1 MFDLRKEIPSLE
13 LCKRLKELGFPQDS
27 GGWYWVKFADRDRW
41 RVMYDGIIDYEQV
54 EEVIKAPTVRE
65 LGEWLPDEFVS
76 GRVGEN
82 NIVCFNLELDPAVR
96 SMFPTMNADT
106 EANARAKV
114 LIWLVENKYVDF
126 ERSSG

>member
-1 MFDLRKEIPSLE
+1 MFDPRKEVPSLE

-54 EEVIKAPTVRE
+54 EEVIKAPTIRE

-76 GRVGEN
+76 GRIIEEYA
-82 NIVCFNLELDPAVR
+82 CFDIKELESKDP
-96 SMFPTMNADT
+96 FDIEADT
-106 EANARAKV
+106 EADARAKM
-114 LIWLVENKYVDF
+114 LIWLVENKYVNF